1 MAQTLWQKTK
11 GHGECLSNMQ
21 DTVVCSV
28 VKLCLGAQPPWAPYE
43 REEGVICVHWIL
55 RHSPV
60 HSVSHEAIPFSRLF
74 GKDLNCTLA
83 FPHTPENNTSLLC
96 VFTLLFFLSFFFVS
110 FSSCTLW
117 LLVLTTQPG
126 AGLCPFVHWWV
137 YSGVVRVHHTV
148 GCRRSLLNKRTCEY
162 SSLVCCSTVSGLYFQ
177 VISQSRMAAEFPDI
191 ASVFRHKM
199 ADSEGGNVC

>member
-96 VFTLLFFLSFFFVS
+96 VFTLLFFLSFFFCVIFILYIMAS
-110 FSSCTLW
+110 
-117 LLVLTTQPG
+117 G
-126 AGLCPFVHWWV
+126 AHNSAWGWALPICPLM
-137 YSGVVRVHHTV
+137 
-148 GCRRSLLNKRTCEY
+148 SLLRGCQGASHGGMQEEFAEQANLWIFVTCVLFY
-162 SSLVCCSTVSGLYFQ
+162 CVWLIFPGHFTV
-177 VISQSRMAAEFPDI
+177 
-191 ASVFRHKM
+191 
-199 ADSEGGNVC
+199 